1 MASFMNNLQKTPEIK
16 NVTSF
21 TVNQEYKSFG
31 KYWAAIADSRVVGLV
46 LIPTIAD
53 KDKFNSYRDKS
64 REALSIIGEVM
75 TGEIQLRDNTKVF
88 VKRIPRNNNPTENS
102 KRRIEPTYHIPTY
115 LQ

>member
-1 MASFMNNLQKTPEIK
+1 MTNTTSTAPQPKNISSFA
-16 NVTSF
+16 
-21 TVNQEYKSFG
+21 VNQNHKAFG

-53 KDKFNSYRDKS
+53 KDKFNLYRDKS
-64 REALSIIGEVM
+64 RDALSIIGEVM

-88 VKRIPRNNNPTENS
+88 VKRIPRNNNPTESS

>member
-1 MASFMNNLQKTPEIK
+1 MASFMNNVQKTPEIK

-53 KDKFNSYRDKS
+53 KDKFN
-64 REALSIIGEVM
+64 L
-75 TGEIQLRDNTKVF
+75 
-88 VKRIPRNNNPTENS
+88 
-102 KRRIEPTYHIPTY
+102 IEEEEKND
-115 LQ
+115 